1 MFYQIDLK
9 VCVTNMRL
17 IHTQLLLQND
27 LAQGRYANDSIQLT
41 TKAGDGSLRM
51 DDAGAENDVD
61 FSK

>member
-1 MFYQIDLK
+1 M
-9 VCVTNMRL
+9 TNMGL